1 MTSPIP
7 MVPLG
12 TRPLRYFTQTADT
25 RQDGE
30 TRSAMPSRG
39 GWVGVGVG
47 ANGSEV
53 SQSYRR

>member
-1 MTSPIP
+1 